1 MIQKN
6 KVLTE
11 EQKYLK
17 DNDTE
22 KQSTYRRTKILKRQ

>member
-11 EQKYLK
+11 EQIYS
-17 DNDTE
+17 E
-22 KQSTYRRTKILKRQ
+22 KNNEIYRRTKILTEEQ